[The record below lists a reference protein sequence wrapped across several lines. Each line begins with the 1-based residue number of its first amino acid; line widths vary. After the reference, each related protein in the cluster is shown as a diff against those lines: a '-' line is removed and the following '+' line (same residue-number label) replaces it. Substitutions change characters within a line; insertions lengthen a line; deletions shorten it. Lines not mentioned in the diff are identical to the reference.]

1 MRPRIRITSSA
12 SSSTRC
18 CRRACRIRSARTS
31 PGRCPRRSPPSAT
44 ACCNTAT
51 HDFAGDVTTVA
62 NRLALKPI
70 QGTVLQTTGKT
81 KSERLDGVGVL
92 SVVIDS
98 DLNPAL
104 AAELPAAMHA
114 ARAGNT
120 KPLLRLYDLDTKTS
134 SLTAVDLSAALFAAT
149 VCRDGPFP
157 WPSDSS
163 PSIRAGLLAQALAAL
178 PAGSFGP
185 FGSYAAK
192 LGNAD
197 LCVDWPTPTGNA
209 ALQSTPYPDVP
220 MLALSGGFDMRTPT
234 AGAASVVAQFPQ
246 GHLVVVPGVGHSV
259 VTADPSGCALL
270 AVRNWILNATVPAST
285 CARPKFIVAPLAS
298 YPPATTPRHLGPAA
312 TYAIA
317 SKTLREAE
325 ASWLL
330 VDGAP
335 PFRSVAGLS
344 SGKLVPA
351 GDSGFKLVSYGI
363 APGVTISGPVHI
375 SKGSDLP
382 LTYDGTI
389 TVHGASASAGVLGL
403 VKSSLKGTLGGK
415 QVG

>member
-1 MRPRIRITSSA
+1 
-12 SSSTRC
+12 
-18 CRRACRIRSARTS
+18 
-31 PGRCPRRSPPSAT
+31 
-44 ACCNTAT
+44 
-51 HDFAGDVTTVA
+51 
-62 NRLALKPI
+62 
-70 QGTVLQTTGKT
+70 
-81 KSERLDGVGVL
+81 
-92 SVVIDS
+92 
-98 DLNPAL
+98 
-104 AAELPAAMHA
+104 MHA

-120 KPLLRLYDLDTKTS
+120 KPLLRLYDLDTKAS
-134 SLTAVDLSAALFAAT
+134 STTALDLSAGLFAAT

-163 PSIRAGLLAQALAAL
+163 PAVRAGLLAQALAAM

-285 CARPKFIVAPLAS
+285 CARPKFIVAPLAP
-298 YPPATTPRHLGPAA
+298 YPAATTPRHLGPAA
-312 TYAIA
+312 TYAIV

-325 ASWLL
+325 AGWLL
-330 VDGAP
+330 VDSARALPLRRRALEREARSRRQLRVQARRVRHRAGRDDQRARSHLEGQRPAAHVRRHDHRAAAHPRP
-335 PFRSVAGLS
+335 PACSGS
-344 SGKLVPA
+344 SGRA
-351 GDSGFKLVSYGI
+351 
-363 APGVTISGPVHI
+363 
-375 SKGSDLP
+375 
-382 LTYDGTI
+382 
-389 TVHGASASAGVLGL
+389 
-403 VKSSLKGTLGGK
+403 
-415 QVG
+415 